1 METAIVGES
10 PLCRSPCLSQ
20 VKNTVTFKTLTY
32 EIFLL
37 GLLSTL
43 FLLSHDTDNVTES
56 NNTYI
61 LIVLNLVNIVSNIFL
76 LSYLFHN
83 QEAVEFTKKKNQV
96 EVEQLRRMFRKNK
109 ISPKKE
115 MPKSVKIFTIRTP
128 QRESLIQFNNDI
140 ELVEMDSC
148 SQQD

>member
-1 METAIVGES
+1 MA
-10 PLCRSPCLSQ
+10 SPCLPQ

-96 EVEQLRRMFRKNK
+96 EMEQLQRMFRRNK
-109 ISPKKE
+109 ISPSKKE